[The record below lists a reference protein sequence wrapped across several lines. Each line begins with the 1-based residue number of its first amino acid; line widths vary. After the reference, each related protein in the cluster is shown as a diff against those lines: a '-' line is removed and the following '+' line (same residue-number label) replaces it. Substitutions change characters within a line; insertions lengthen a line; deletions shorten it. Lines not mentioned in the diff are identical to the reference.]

1 VYWRRRLA
9 VLTLALVLV
18 LSIGKALSW
27 SSDGS
32 SDGGARQAGA
42 GTSASDSAR
51 PTGSPAAPKSG
62 KPGHGKRSKTPTP
75 TVTPSPTP
83 PPLPE
88 PTGPCPDSDVLIT
101 PTVPEPVAGRDVMI
115 VLNLQTGV
123 TEACT
128 WQVSADTVTLKI
140 TSGPDD
146 IWSSRECPKV
156 IPTQDVVVRRAV
168 ATQVPVI
175 WNSRRSDEYCSDRT
189 AWALPGFYH
198 VAAAALSG
206 EPTDVQFELT
216 APLAETVT
224 QTAAPENGNKGKG
237 GKGKGKNKP
246 HHD

>member
-1 VYWRRRLA
+1 M

-18 LSIGKALSW
+18 LGIGKALSW

-32 SDGGARQAGA
+32 DDDAARQAGA
-42 GTSASDSAR
+42 DTSAGTSEA
-51 PTGSPAAPKSG
+51 PTQSPTPPKSD
-62 KPGHGKRSKTPTP
+62 KPGKGKRSKTPTSSVEP
-75 TVTPSPTP
+75 TPTP
-83 PPLPE
+83 PPLPL
-88 PTGPCPDSDVLIT
+88 PTGPCPDNDVLIT

-115 VLNLQTGV
+115 VLNLQSGV

-146 IWSSRECPKV
+146 IWSSRECPDV

-168 ATQVPVI
+168 ATQVPVM
-175 WNSRRSDEYCSDRT
+175 WSSRRSDEECTNLT

-206 EPTDVQFELT
+206 EPTDVQFELA
-216 APLAETVT
+216 APLPETVT
-224 QTAAPENGNKGKG
+224 QTAEPKQD
-237 GKGKGKNKP
+237 GKGKNKAKGKTKNNR
-246 HHD
+246 

>member
-9 VLTLALVLV
+9 VLTLALILV
-18 LSIGKALSW
+18 VAVAKVLSW

-32 SDGGARQAGA
+32 SDRGALQAGSEA
-42 GTSASDSAR
+42 TPGGSTTSAQ
-51 PTGSPAAPKSG
+51 SPKTPRTG
-62 KPGHGKRSKTPTP
+62 KPHDGRRSKTPTP

-146 IWSSRECPKV
+146 IWSSRQCPKV

-168 ATQVPVI
+168 ASEVAVI
-175 WNSRRSDEYCSDRT
+175 WSSRRSDEYCSDRT

-216 APLAETVT
+216 APVAETVT
-224 QTAAPENGNKGKG
+224 QTADPKPSGNGKG
-237 GKGKGKNKP
+237 GKGKKHKGKNQG
-246 HHD
+246 

>member
-1 VYWRRRLA
+1 VLA
-9 VLTLALVLV
+9 LALLLVLTV
-18 LSIGKALSW
+18 GKVLSW

-32 SDGGARQAGA
+32 SGDGARQAGA
-42 GTSASDSAR
+42 ATTASDSAAG
-51 PTGSPAAPKSG
+51 PTGSPGATRTG
-62 KPGHGKRSKTPTP
+62 KPGKGKHTRTPSETVTPTP
-75 TVTPSPTP
+75 IP

-101 PTVPEPVAGRDVMI
+101 PTVPEPVAGRDVMV
-115 VLNLQTGV
+115 VLNLQAGV

-128 WQVSADTVTLKI
+128 WRVSADTVTMKI

-146 IWSSRECPKV
+146 IWLSRECPKV

-168 ATQVPVI
+168 ATQVPVV

-216 APLAETVT
+216 APVAATVT
-224 QTAAPENGNKGKG
+224 QTAEPETRG
-237 GKGKGKNKP
+237 GKHKHKHK
-246 HHD
+246 HKQD

>member
-1 VYWRRRLA
+1 
-9 VLTLALVLV
+9 VLTLALLLV
-18 LSIGKALSW
+18 VAIGKVLSW

-32 SDGGARQAGA
+32 SERGARQAGA
-42 GTSASDSAR
+42 DTTGGSASAE
-51 PTGSPAAPKSG
+51 PTKSPPASESG
-62 KPGHGKRSKTPTP
+62 KPGNGKRSKTPTA

-88 PTGPCPDSDVLIT
+88 PTGPCPDTDVLIT
-101 PTVPEPVAGRDVMI
+101 PTVPDPVAGRDVMI

-156 IPTQDVVVRRAV
+156 IPTQDIVVRRAM
-168 ATQVPVI
+168 ATQVPVM

-216 APLAETVT
+216 APLPETVT
-224 QTAAPENGNKGKG
+224 QTADPEPAGKGGKGKG
-237 GKGKGKNKP
+237 GKGKNKP
-246 HHD
+246 NRD